1 MKKNANILWN
11 SYKDR
16 LGTSA
21 FTHMFFN
28 LNELL
33 QREDGLQYL
42 VNPFTHEE
50 INGIV
55 MGLPSGKSPGPD
67 VFNTDFM
74 KKYWRVISRDFYNM
88 FLGFY
93 NGNICT
99 QRINGSYTTLV
110 PKWIIPTM

>member
-1 MKKNANILWN
+1 
-11 SYKDR
+11 
-16 LGTSA
+16 
-21 FTHMFFN
+21 
-28 LNELL
+28 
-33 QREDGLQYL
+33 
-42 VNPFTHEE
+42 
-50 INGIV
+50 
-55 MGLPSGKSPGPD
+55 
-67 VFNTDFM
+67 M